1 MQDFLT
7 TALDYA
13 DRGYMVFPCVPGE
26 KKPLTSRGL
35 LDATTDAGQIE
46 AWWTQY
52 SNANI
57 GIATTGL
64 IVIDID
70 GADNSWLADDV
81 DKQTDLAQVVSLTP
95 SGGRHHIFR
104 QPEGR
109 NWRNTASRIAP
120 KVDTRANGGY
130 IVAPSSIVNGKPY
143 RWAPG
148 MELSMPAV
156 ELPEPPAW
164 LVEILD
170 GIRGNLQ
177 APTCSTPLS
186 PSSDVEKRALAY
198 LDAMPPAIS
207 GQGGHNVTYSAATM
221 LVHGFEIPQD
231 QALEMLLAHY
241 NPRCEPPWTEKELR
255 HKVQDAAT
263 KSHNKSRGWLRN
275 CDPSQGVDLSQFN
288 IAPEHTEAQDDDI
301 VIRLS
306 DVTPQPI
313 TWLWPLR
320 IARGKL
326 TVIAGNPGLGKSFI
340 TLDLAARVS
349 RGDGFPLSPLSAA
362 APGGVVLLSAED
374 DLADT
379 IRPRLDTAGADP
391 TRIVAMNTI
400 KQFDKAQ
407 NRWVYRQFTLSDD
420 LARLETAIRLVGNCV
435 LVIIDPISAYLGSTD
450 SHNNSEV
457 RGLLAPLSELAA
469 RHKVAVVVVSHLN
482 KGTGD
487 AINRVMGSLAFVAA
501 ARAAYVITK
510 DQNNPSR
517 RLFLPAKN
525 NLGVDDTGLA
535 YQLTGSPVPYVKWEA
550 LPVNVSADDA
560 LLDNKNP
567 VGRPPDD
574 RQEAEEW
581 LLDALKNGSRPAA
594 EILSEARKDGFAR
607 VTLMRAK
614 AALGVTSMKQGYAG
628 GWVWA
633 LPEDAHKGVDVEE
646 SHEEYQAPL
655 PQ

>member
-35 LDATTDAGQIE
+35 LDATTDALQIE

-52 SNANI
+52 PNANI

-81 DKQTDLAQVVSLTP
+81 DKQTDLAHVVSLTP

-104 QPEGR
+104 QPEGK

-130 IVAPSSIVNGKPY
+130 IVAPPSVVSGKPY

-156 ELPEPPAW
+156 ELPQPPAW
-164 LVEILD
+164 LTDILD
-170 GIRGNLQ
+170 NLRGNLQ
-177 APTCSTPLS
+177 TTPQHQPLAP
-186 PSSDVEKRALAY
+186 EANGHKRALAY

-207 GQGGHNVTYSAATM
+207 GQGGHNVTYAAATM

-231 QALEMLLAHY
+231 RALEMLSAHY
-241 NPRCEPPWTEKELR
+241 NPRCAPPWTEKELR

-263 KSHNKSRGWLRN
+263 KPHSRSKGWLRN
-275 CDPSQGVDLSQFN
+275 SDPSQGVDLSQFN
-288 IAPEHTEAQDDDI
+288 IAPKPDTQDDDI

-349 RGDGFPLSPLSAA
+349 RGDGFPLSPLSAS
-362 APGGVVLLSAED
+362 APSGVVLLSAED

-435 LVIIDPISAYLGSTD
+435 LVIIDPISAYLGTTD

-510 DQNNPSR
+510 DPNNSLR

-535 YQLTGSPVPYVKWEA
+535 YQLTGSPVPYVKWES

-581 LLDALKNGSRPAA
+581 LLDSLKNGSKPAA
-594 EILSEARKDGFAR
+594 EILSESYKVGISRA
-607 VTLMRAK
+607 TLRRAK
-614 AALGVTSMKQGYAG
+614 VNLGIVTMKVGYET

-633 LPEDAHKGVDVEE
+633 LPEDAHEGAHL
-646 SHEEYQAPL
+646 SL

>member
-52 SNANI
+52 PNANI

-81 DKQTDLAQVVSLTP
+81 EKQTDLAQVVSLTP
-95 SGGRHHIFR
+95 NGGRHHIFR
-104 QPEGR
+104 RPEGK
-109 NWRNTASRIAP
+109 NWRNTASKIAP

-130 IVAPSSIVNGKPY
+130 IVAPPSVVNGKPY

-148 MELSMPAV
+148 MELTMPAG

-177 APTCSTPLS
+177 SPTCSTPLS
-186 PSSDVEKRALAY
+186 PSGDSEKRALAY

-207 GQGGHNVTYSAATM
+207 GQGGHNVTYAAATM
-221 LVHGFEIPQD
+221 LVHGFEIPPE
-231 QALEMLLAHY
+231 QALAMLMEHY
-241 NPRCEPPWTEKELR
+241 NPRCEPPWSDKDLR

-263 KSHNKSRGWLRN
+263 KPHDRPKGWLRN
-275 CDPSQGVDLSQFN
+275 SDPSQGVDLSQFN
-288 IAPEHTEAQDDDI
+288 IAPKQDEQI
-301 VIRLS
+301 ITWLK

-313 TWLWPLR
+313 TWLWPTR

-349 RGDGFPLSPLSAA
+349 RGDGFPCAPLSAS
-362 APGGVVLLSAED
+362 APGGVVILSAED

-379 IRPRLDTAGADP
+379 IRPRLDKAGADV
-391 TRIVAMNTI
+391 TRIAAMNTI
-400 KQFDKAQ
+400 KEFDKKN
-407 NRWVYRQFTLSDD
+407 NRWGYRSFTLSED
-420 LARLETAIRLVGNCV
+420 LPKLETAIRMVRDCS

-457 RGLLAPLSELAA
+457 RGVLAPLSDLAA

-482 KGTGD
+482 KGQGD

-501 ARAAYVITK
+501 ARAAYVIIK
-510 DQNNPSR
+510 DSNNPLR
-517 RLFLPAKN
+517 RMFLPAKN

-535 YQLTGSPVPYVKWEA
+535 YQLVGKPISYVQWED

-560 LLDNKNP
+560 LSDGKNP

-581 LLDALKNGSRPAA
+581 LLDILKTGGKPATEIMSESYKVGISRA
-594 EILSEARKDGFAR
+594 
-607 VTLMRAK
+607 TLRRAK
-614 AALGVTSMKQGYAG
+614 ANLGILTMKVGFET

-633 LPEDAHKGVDVEE
+633 LPEDAHEGAHL
-646 SHEEYQAPL
+646 SL